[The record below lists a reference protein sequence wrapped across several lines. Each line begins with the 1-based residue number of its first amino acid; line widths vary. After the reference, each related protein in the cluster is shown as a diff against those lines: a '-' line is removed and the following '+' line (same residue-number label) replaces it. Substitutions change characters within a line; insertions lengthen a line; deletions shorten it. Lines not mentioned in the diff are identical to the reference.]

1 MRAVI
6 SVLRAASANKQKFP
20 DVMEDILMLR
30 SLKVWTGISTHL

>member
-20 DVMEDILMLR
+20 DVVEDILMLR
-30 SLKVWTGISTHL
+30 SLKVCTDCSTQP